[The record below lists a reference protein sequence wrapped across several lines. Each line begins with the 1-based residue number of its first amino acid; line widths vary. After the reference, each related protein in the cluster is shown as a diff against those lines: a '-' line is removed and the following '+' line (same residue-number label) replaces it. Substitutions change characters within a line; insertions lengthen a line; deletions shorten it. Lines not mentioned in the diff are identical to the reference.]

1 MFGASN
7 IYGDLKIAIDSVFT
21 KVQKIEQNYDEE
33 FIIVDNTKNQNILPD
48 GMNRYMKEIMFP
60 SKSLPNSN
68 PPDMAFGCF
77 LGYTVKVTSTFNNW
91 ARKDERDRDAQIK
104 LETSYEALIET
115 GYDPEDENDISE
127 LVAYKIVVDAL
138 HEALNELTEE
148 RALSGIFRHR
158 M

>member
-1 MFGASN
+1 MLFRS
-7 IYGDLKIAIDSVFT
+7 IAIDSVFT

-77 LGYTVKVTSTFNNW
+77 LGYTVKVTSSAIDN
-91 ARKDERDRDAQIK
+91 AQ
-104 LETSYEALIET
+104 YEADVKAQMKSDIDAVIPYIKNQINVLGLNNYEFYFYVVPFNDATSERVSLI
-115 GYDPEDENDISE
+115 DEMIG
-127 LVAYKIVVDAL
+127 
-138 HEALNELTEE
+138 
-148 RALSGIFRHR
+148 GI
-158 M
+158 